1 MLRQERL
8 LAGLHSHSPKAHACA
23 AVLVGGAPAVVAAA
37 KDDFVGVQVL
47 IACKV

>member
-8 LAGLHSHSPKAHACA
+8 LAGLPSHSPKAHACA
-23 AVLVGGAPAVVAAA
+23 AMLVGGAPAVVAAA